1 MSFQHF
7 VKGVPVLI
15 DEPND
20 LPNIVKV
27 SVCYGE
33 LDELNKVALDEY
45 VRESKA
51 AEVSKAASFT
61 TTDSLNESDER
72 IYFPLSDAKD
82 MRVLEL
88 DAGNPDDE
96 INCRLHICSV
106 DFEYPAIRLI
116 DGTYLKRHSDHVLR
130 RIDSQRIWYTALS
143 YVWGDQAVVT
153 SITCNG
159 KPLNVTKNLRLA
171 LRHLRHTEVAVV
183 LWIDQLCIN
192 QQDLQERAQQVTLMS
207 KIYQHAWSTLVWLGE
222 AADSSNDTIET
233 IKTISAT
240 LRHQPSERAPDPEEF
255 ERMHLPI
262 PGSAKWS
269 ELNSFLCRP
278 WFHRVW
284 IIQEV
289 VLSRNV
295 QFMCGKK
302 CISWWDLSLSAD
314 LMVRHDLLQYL
325 TLGQPIK
332 GHASESGCTR
342 IKQIS
347 DLKSY
352 HESLAGPPSLLSTL
366 VEGRGAQAFDLRDK
380 VFAIMG
386 MTSIMIYPNYSARV
400 SDVYNEAAQKILV
413 GDPMGLLWCV
423 DHAQPSSGLPS
434 WVPDWSTP
442 RQTTSLGY
450 PGYTGV
456 YQATKV
462 VKIQPQIKD
471 NGRSIVLL
479 GIIFDTISSIS
490 LIAASCLQDVPIK
503 SSLTSQFVTSS
514 IQQAKRNC
522 QPNPSD
528 SGLFD
533 AFWQTLVAGKDST
546 GKSKAPPEFA
556 PIFALLIDSATGS
569 TPSIPDQPKFQR
581 RLTLDNLK
589 VRRPSIVYRE
599 MQIAFEAAVQGRRF
613 GTTRKRYMGL
623 LPRGTQVGDQVCLMG
638 GDIPFVVRPQNG
650 RSGGG
655 GGVYQLVGECYIHG
669 IMNGQVAQIT
679 DMKLEPI
686 ELI

>member
-1 MSFQHF
+1 MSFQHL
-7 VKGVPVLI
+7 VNGVYS

-27 SVCYGE
+27 SICYGE
-33 LDELNKVALDEY
+33 LDEPNKAALDAY
-45 VRESKA
+45 VRESKV
-51 AEVSKAASFT
+51 AEVSKAPSVI
-61 TTDSLNESDER
+61 TTDSLNESDKR
-72 IYFPLSDAKD
+72 MYFPLSGAKD

-96 INCRLHICSV
+96 ITCRLHICSV
-106 DFEYPAIRLI
+106 DFEYPAIRLT
-116 DGTYLKRHSDHVLR
+116 DGTYSKRHSDHALR

-143 YVWGDQAVVT
+143 YVWGDMAVVT

-159 KPLNVTKNLRLA
+159 KPLNITRNLRLA
-171 LRHLRHTEVAVV
+171 LRHLRHTEVAVM

-192 QQDLQERAQQVTLMS
+192 QQDLRERAQQVTLMS
-207 KIYQHAWSTLVWLGE
+207 EIYKRAWSTLVWLGE
-222 AADSSNDTIET
+222 AADNSDDTIET
-233 IKTISAT
+233 IKTMSAA
-240 LRHQPSERAPDPEEF
+240 LRHQPYERAPNPEEF
-255 ERMHLPI
+255 ERTHLPI
-262 PGSAKWS
+262 VGSAKWS
-269 ELNSFLCRP
+269 ELNSFLCRQ
-278 WFHRVW
+278 WFYRVW

-295 QFMCGKK
+295 QFMCGQK
-302 CISWWDLSLSAD
+302 CISWSDLSLSVD

-332 GHASESGCTR
+332 EHASESGCIR
-342 IKQIS
+342 ITQIS
-347 DLKSY
+347 DLKSV
-352 HESLAGPPSLLSTL
+352 HESFVNPPPLLSTL
-366 VEGRGAQAFDLRDK
+366 VEGRGAQAFDSRDK

-386 MTSIMIYPNYSARV
+386 MTSTMIYPNYSARV
-400 SDVYNEAAQKILV
+400 SDVYNEVAQKIIMD
-413 GDPMGLLWCV
+413 DPMGLLWCV
-423 DHAQPSSGLPS
+423 DHEQPSSDLPS
-434 WVPDWSTP
+434 WVPDWSAP
-442 RQTTSLGY
+442 RQTISLGY
-450 PGYTGV
+450 PGYSGV
-456 YQATKV
+456 YQSTKL
-462 VKIQPQIKD
+462 VKIQPQIKN

-490 LIAASCLQDVPIK
+490 RTAASCLQDVPIK

-514 IQQAKRNC
+514 IQQAKSNC
-522 QPNPSD
+522 RPNPLD

-546 GKSKAPPEFA
+546 GRLKAPPEFA

-569 TPSIPDQPKFQR
+569 TPSIPDQPRFQR

-613 GTTRKRYMGL
+613 GTTQKRYMGL
-623 LPRGTQVGDQVCLMG
+623 VPRGTQVGDQVCLMG
-638 GDIPFVVRPQNG
+638 GDIPFVVRPQRG
-650 RSGGG
+650 RSASDGVV
-655 GGVYQLVGECYIHG
+655 VYQLVGECYVHG
-669 IMNGQVAQIT
+669 IMNGQVTQMT
-679 DMKLEPI
+679 DMKMEPI